1 MMINSTQIDELKRHV
16 AQFPDDPI
24 TLGQLGDL
32 YAESGKKEEAVE
44 CYKKA
49 LRLDP
54 SNLGLQV
61 NLDRINGGS
70 QTSLIILGDR
80 IGASHISQFL
90 TMEIPVV
97 FQVLLSLISF
107 FTVLILAT
115 LQDWRINELVWSLW
129 ISSLSLGYT
138 FLISSI
144 VAKAIHQ
151 GMTHSENEFPEDQIN
166 SVHPLIGW
174 TMAIVGGIFT
184 IAFFTVHFGM
194 FHFVHGIF
202 LNLFFPLQ
210 EVSQGD
216 IPNFFLLIK
225 TCLTTFWPVILFSL
239 IMQIKNFQQIILSP
253 GKDFFA
259 TPYKNVVK
267 MHISILL
274 FAFLSMA
281 NVSDIFLP
289 YLLILYFFP
298 FQAVLNYF
306 KNRKKEQITD
316 LN

>member
-1 MMINSTQIDELKRHV
+1 MMINSAQIEELKRRV
-16 AQFPDDPI
+16 DQFPDDPA

-32 YAESGKKEEAVE
+32 YVESGKNVEAIE

-54 SNLGLQV
+54 SNLEIQV
-61 NLDRINGGS
+61 NLDRINGGK
-70 QTSLIILGDR
+70 QNSLIILGDR
-80 IGASHISQFL
+80 IGASHISQFF
-90 TMEIPVV
+90 TMEISVV
-97 FQVLLSLISF
+97 FQVLISLISF

-115 LQDWRINELVWSLW
+115 LQEWRINELVWSLW

-151 GMTHSENEFPEDQIN
+151 GMAHTENESPESEIN

-174 TMAIVGGIFT
+174 TMAIGGGIFA

-216 IPNFFLLIK
+216 IPNFFILIK

-253 GKDFFA
+253 GNDFFA
-259 TPYKNVVK
+259 MPYKNVIK

-298 FQAVLNYF
+298 SQAVLNYF
-306 KNRKKEQITD
+306 KNRKKEQIAD
-316 LN
+316 FN

>member
-1 MMINSTQIDELKRHV
+1 MNNSAQIEELKKQID
-16 AQFPDDPI
+16 QFPDDPI
-24 TLGQLGDL
+24 TLGELGDL
-32 YAESGKKEEAVE
+32 YAESGKNMEAIE

-54 SNLGLQV
+54 SNLEMQV
-61 NLDRINGGS
+61 NLDRISRDN
-70 QTSLIILGDR
+70 QNSLIILGDR

-97 FQVLLSLISF
+97 FQVLISLISF

-129 ISSLSLGYT
+129 ISSLSLGYM

-144 VAKAIHQ
+144 VTKAIHQ
-151 GMTHSENEFPEDQIN
+151 GMAHSENESPENEIN

-174 TMAIVGGIFT
+174 TMAIGGGIFT

-216 IPNFFLLIK
+216 IPNFFILIK

-253 GKDFFA
+253 GKDLLA
-259 TPYKNVVK
+259 MPYKNVVK

-274 FAFLSMA
+274 FAFLSKA

-298 FQAVLNYF
+298 SQAVINYF
-306 KNRKKEQITD
+306 KNLKKEQIAD

>member
-1 MMINSTQIDELKRHV
+1 MINSSQIDELKKQLAHY
-16 AQFPDDPI
+16 PDDPT

-32 YAESGKKEEAVE
+32 YAESGKNVEAIE
-44 CYKKA
+44 YYKKA

-54 SNLGLQV
+54 TNLGFQV
-61 NLDRINGGS
+61 NLDRINGGN
-70 QTSLIILGDR
+70 QNSLIILGDR

-97 FQVLLSLISF
+97 FQVLISLISF
-107 FTVLILAT
+107 ITVLILAT

-151 GMTHSENEFPEDQIN
+151 GMAHSEIESPENEIN

-239 IMQIKNFQQIILSP
+239 IMQIKIFQQIILSP
-253 GKDFFA
+253 GKDLIA
-259 TPYKNVVK
+259 MPYKNVVK

-274 FAFLSMA
+274 FAFLSKA

-306 KNRKKEQITD
+306 KNRKKEQIAE

>member
-1 MMINSTQIDELKRHV
+1 MMINSAQIEELKRRV
-16 AQFPDDPI
+16 DQFPDDPI

-32 YAESGKKEEAVE
+32 YAESGKNEEAVE

-54 SNLGLQV
+54 SNLG
-61 NLDRINGGS
+61 ITGKFGS
-70 QTSLIILGDR
+70 NSMVAIKNSLIILGDR

-97 FQVLLSLISF
+97 FQVLISLISF
-107 FTVLILAT
+107 FTVLILAS
-115 LQDWRINELVWSLW
+115 LQEWRINELVWSLW

-151 GMTHSENEFPEDQIN
+151 GMTHSENEFPKDQIN
-166 SVHPLIGW
+166 SVQPLIGW

-225 TCLTTFWPVILFSL
+225 SCLTTFWPVILFSL

-274 FAFLSMA
+274 FAFLKYGKCKRHLSTVLA
-281 NVSDIFLP
+281 DFI
-289 YLLILYFFP
+289 FFP
-298 FQAVLNYF
+298 IPGRL
-306 KNRKKEQITD
+306 
-316 LN
+316 